1 MAPDTCLVLYG
12 NSVLLAG
19 IRAGLARETALELVA
34 IADGQPGVTDLIR
47 ACHPRAV
54 LFDLAVGQPEF
65 AVALLRE
72 EPSLLLIGMD
82 PSSDEILILSG
93 RSTQALTLSDL
104 LNAIHKKIPDPDR
117 QNGAVPGPG
126 WVEHSVCEP

>member
-12 NSVLLAG
+12 NSVFLAG
-19 IRAGLARETALELVA
+19 IKTGLACDTALDLVA
-34 IADGQPGVTDLIR
+34 IEDGYPGVTDLIR

-72 EPSLLLIGMD
+72 EPSLLLIGVD
-82 PSSDEILILSG
+82 PSSDEIFILSG
-93 RSTQALTLSDL
+93 RPEQALTLSDL
-104 LNAIHKKIPDPDR
+104 LNVIHQKSPDPDR
-117 QNGAVPGPG
+117 QNGVLLKAG
-126 WVEHSVCEP
+126 